1 MTDVDVVYEEL
12 RVVTVKIPATLL
24 NMVDRY
30 AMNHGLYRSE
40 VIRMALL
47 RFLEE
52 EAKRPYLPVD
62 SARRPL

>member
-12 RVVTVKIPATLL
+12 RVVTVKMPVTLL

-30 AMNHGLYRSE
+30 AVNHGLYRSE
-40 VIRMALL
+40 VIRMALV

-52 EAKRPYLPVD
+52 EAKK
-62 SARRPL
+62 